1 VYIFWTIVKIFL
13 GKCQVSEHRSWKK
26 LRRERKSR
34 QHTSAVHSGHPKVL
48 SQRTRS
54 NRLAPGGSL
63 AARQAV
69 AHPDN
74 ESKREEYMMG
84 EKSLAGRKALVTG
97 GARGIGA
104 AIAEALTN
112 AGASVMIGD
121 ILADLGKET
130 AGRLAK
136 TGAKT
141 GFVELNVTDDAQWEK
156 AVAATIA
163 TLGGYDIL
171 INNAGI
177 EITSLVVDLKGED
190 LRRMCDVNIVGTGLG
205 MKHAF
210 RAMRP
215 GGGAGSGGAIVNIAS
230 VAATIAFPA
239 IAGYSGT
246 KSAVDRMTR
255 VAAMEA
261 GKLGYGVRVN
271 CLYPGL
277 VPTDMGMQLANDI
290 VAAGLAPDAGAAV
303 ASVVEQ
309 TPLGRLGEVSDMA
322 DAAVF
327 LCSNEARFITGAGL
341 PVDGG
346 MGM

>member
-1 VYIFWTIVKIFL
+1 MARPRSASVGARLDQPSTNQSPATEEYVMS
-13 GKCQVSEHRSWKK
+13 GK
-26 LRRERKSR
+26 
-34 QHTSAVHSGHPKVL
+34 
-48 SQRTRS
+48 
-54 NRLAPGGSL
+54 RLAG
-63 AARQAV
+63 
-69 AHPDN
+69 
-74 ESKREEYMMG
+74 K
-84 EKSLAGRKALVTG
+84 KALVTG

-104 AIAEALTN
+104 AIALAQ
-112 AGASVMIGD
+112 AGAAIMIAD
-121 ILADLGKET
+121 ILED
-130 AGRLAK
+130 AGRASAATLAK
-136 TGAKT
+136 EDVKT
-141 GFVELNVTDDAQWEK
+141 GFVALDVRDDAQWER
-156 AVAATIA
+156 AVATTVA

-177 EITSLVVDLKGED
+177 EITSLIIDVKAED
-190 LRRMCDVNIVGTGLG
+190 LRRMCDVNIVGVALG

-210 RAMRP
+210 HAMRP
-215 GGGAGSGGAIVNIAS
+215 GGAAGRGGAVVNLAS
-230 VAATIAFPA
+230 VAATIAFPS

-277 VPTDMGMQLANDI
+277 VPTDMGMQLAGDI
-290 VAAGLAPDAGAAV
+290 VKVGLAADPNAAV
-303 ASVVEQ
+303 ASVIEQ
-309 TPLGRLGEVSDMA
+309 TPLGRLGEVSDIA

-327 LCSNEARFITGAGL
+327 LCSNDARFITGAGL

>member
-1 VYIFWTIVKIFL
+1 M
-13 GKCQVSEHRSWKK
+13 S
-26 LRRERKSR
+26 
-34 QHTSAVHSGHPKVL
+34 
-48 SQRTRS
+48 
-54 NRLAPGGSL
+54 
-63 AARQAV
+63 
-69 AHPDN
+69 
-74 ESKREEYMMG
+74 

-112 AGASVMIGD
+112 AGAAVMIGD
-121 ILADLGKET
+121 ILSDLGKET
-130 AGRLAK
+130 ASRLAK

-177 EITSLVVDLKGED
+177 EITSLVVDLKAED

-215 GGGAGSGGAIVNIAS
+215 GGGAGAGGAIVNIAS

>member
-1 VYIFWTIVKIFL
+1 M
-13 GKCQVSEHRSWKK
+13 S
-26 LRRERKSR
+26 
-34 QHTSAVHSGHPKVL
+34 
-48 SQRTRS
+48 
-54 NRLAPGGSL
+54 
-63 AARQAV
+63 
-69 AHPDN
+69 
-74 ESKREEYMMG
+74 

-104 AIAEALTN
+104 AISEALTK
-112 AGASVMIGD
+112 AGAAVMIGD
-121 ILADLGKET
+121 ILTDLGKDT

-136 TGAKT
+136 AGAKT

-156 AVAATIA
+156 AVVA

-177 EITSLVVDLKGED
+177 EITSLVVDLKAED
-190 LRRMCDVNIVGTGLG
+190 LRRMCDINIVGTGLG

-215 GGGAGSGGAIVNIAS
+215 GGSAGAGGAIVNIAS

-261 GKLGYGVRVN
+261 GKLGYKVRVN

-277 VPTDMGMQLANDI
+277 VATDMGMQLANDI
-290 VAAGLAPDAGAAV
+290 VAVGLAPDAGAAV
-303 ASVVEQ
+303 ASVVDQ
-309 TPLGRLGEVSDMA
+309 TPLGRLGEVGDMA

-327 LCSNEARFITGAGL
+327 LCTNEARFITGAGL